1 MKNKIVKHPYPLPST
16 SSLWSS
22 VYLGSQIKLR
32 RLFGEHGPEQEE
44 LVAWLASLVAGVLA
58 SVKREYYGSTAN
70 CFPFPTILQ
79 YFFAKYFSLTD
90 SMWTELNWCFF
101 SYDNAI

>member
-44 LVAWLASLVAGVLA
+44 LVV
-58 SVKREYYGSTAN
+58 
-70 CFPFPTILQ
+70 
-79 YFFAKYFSLTD
+79 
-90 SMWTELNWCFF
+90 
-101 SYDNAI
+101 

>member
-1 MKNKIVKHPYPLPST
+1 MKNKIIEHPYPLPSN

-32 RLFGEHGPEQEE
+32 SLFGEHGPEQEE
-44 LVAWLASLVAGVLA
+44 LVVRLASLVAGVVV

-70 CFPFPTILQ
+70 YFPFPTFPQ
-79 YFFAKYFSLTD
+79 YIFAKHFNLTD
-90 SMWTELNWCFF
+90 ST
-101 SYDNAI
+101 